1 MSVANETPITEAVA
15 NDKIES
21 EKVEAAQ
28 SEAVHAT
35 TSLDR
40 TPTATAW
47 LHNCTSAA
55 SISSAG
61 DGDALDLL
69 QEHLPGIR
77 YHEGRESTIEDVRD
91 VITLL
96 NEAAIPACVIGVN
109 ALRYFGAGRVTA
121 EWDICVPDESLDDA
135 AGIFSAHE
143 AYKRARPPPMVP
155 YSLRHLHPAFQLR
168 AAELFFILTPSSRCC
183 VDPRPEHCER
193 SNKGI
198 PYPQMAQFARS
209 LLIMQAGADL
219 EDFVDGMDLDVPWA
233 EANMDFADLQQ
244 QARAFCRAQNPVLEE
259 KGLGQFNETLD
270 RRGLWESIVRTK
282 EKRIDDTKE
291 GRYKTRWRRIK
302 NDVDPRTRDRE
313 M

>member
-40 TPTATAW
+40 TPTATAR
-47 LHNCTSAA
+47 LHNGTSAA

-96 NEAAIPACVIGVN
+96 NEAAIPACVIGAN

-121 EWDICVPDESLDDA
+121 VSVRPIHLSTSDGLT
-135 AGIFSAHE
+135 SAPPGVGHL
-143 AYKRARPPPMVP
+143 RPG
-155 YSLRHLHPAFQLR
+155 R
-168 AAELFFILTPSSRCC
+168 E
-183 VDPRPEHCER
+183 PR
-193 SNKGI
+193 
-198 PYPQMAQFARS
+198 
-209 LLIMQAGADL
+209 
-219 EDFVDGMDLDVPWA
+219 
-233 EANMDFADLQQ
+233 
-244 QARAFCRAQNPVLEE
+244 
-259 KGLGQFNETLD
+259 
-270 RRGLWESIVRTK
+270 
-282 EKRIDDTKE
+282 
-291 GRYKTRWRRIK
+291 
-302 NDVDPRTRDRE
+302 
-313 M
+313 